1 VRNAERLNLTKRMD
15 CVQIIM
21 DDKNKDKKARLL
33 ALDLQLAYKIA
44 FFFKRHNGVCRT
56 VRKWELS

>member
-1 VRNAERLNLTKRMD
+1 MD